1 MFGKVLFPL
10 IIAAVVVLF
19 IVVARLYR
27 NKKANYDERQLLARN
42 AAYKGSFFFLLI
54 YCFACGMLRLFDVK
68 WADTAVQMFLGIFLS
83 FVLFIAICMIKD
95 AYFSDSPKRNFYSV
109 ISFFWFGILSFINLL
124 INLSRGEALFDNGEL
139 TTLVL
144 YAVSRFVLLSW
155 GSSQSSRSFSKNA
168 ERRSK

>member
-54 YCFACGMLRLFDVK
+54 YCFACGYRYMYDKGRLF
-68 WADTAVQMFLGIFLS
+68 F
-83 FVLFIAICMIKD
+83 
-95 AYFSDSPKRNFYSV
+95 
-109 ISFFWFGILSFINLL
+109 
-124 INLSRGEALFDNGEL
+124 
-139 TTLVL
+139 
-144 YAVSRFVLLSW
+144 RFA
-155 GSSQSSRSFSKNA
+155 QT
-168 ERRSK
+168 

>member
-54 YCFACGMLRLFDVK
+54 YCFACGMLKLFDVK
-68 WADTAVQMFLGIFLS
+68 WAETAVQMFLGIILS

-109 ISFFWFGILSFINLL
+109 ISFFWFGIQSFINLL

-139 TTLVL
+139 TVLVL
-144 YAVSRFVLLSW
+144 YLVSSVCFIALGILAVIKIILEKR
-155 GSSQSSRSFSKNA
+155 GA
-168 ERRSK
+168 EK

>member
-1 MFGKVLFPL
+1 MFDNVLFPL

-95 AYFSDSPKRNFYSV
+95 AYFSDSPTVYRYMYDKGRLFFRFAQTKFLFRHILFLVRNTVFY
-109 ISFFWFGILSFINLL
+109 
-124 INLSRGEALFDNGEL
+124 
-139 TTLVL
+139 
-144 YAVSRFVLLSW
+144 
-155 GSSQSSRSFSKNA
+155 
-168 ERRSK
+168 